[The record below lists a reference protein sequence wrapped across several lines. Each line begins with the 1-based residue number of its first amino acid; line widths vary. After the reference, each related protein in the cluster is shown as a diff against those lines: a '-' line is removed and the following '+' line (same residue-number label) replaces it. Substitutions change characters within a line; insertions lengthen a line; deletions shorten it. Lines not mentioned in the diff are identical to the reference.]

1 MKKALCFASLFL
13 SARGNL
19 LPGDTDYLNGGYDV
33 CPLCKVDGHQPQGY
47 GTFYMDGQVIT
58 CDDAYTMELR
68 LPEENCTAW
77 QNRGEELC
85 GCAAEAPLGNECT
98 LCQDGPLPQGLLAGI
113 PGTTCA
119 QLQVDAKRDL
129 PDRCPI
135 WQQTMGVYCGCDNDL
150 SDNFCSLCGEGF
162 EFDPSKMVDGLIS
175 SVERAATT
183 NKIACGELQF
193 IANLPG
199 SDYTC
204 EQYKFFFDD
213 KCCDAI
219 EDNDL
224 DELDAALMTGG
235 GGGITFFAISSIVA
249 LTIF

>member
-1 MKKALCFASLFL
+1 MMKQALCFASLFL
-13 SARGNL
+13 SARGN
-19 LPGDTDYLNGGYDV
+19 NYDV

-58 CDDAYTMELR
+58 CNDAFQKELK
-68 LPEENCTAW
+68 LPEANCTAW
-77 QNRGEELC
+77 QNRGDELC
-85 GCAAEAPLGNECT
+85 GCAAEPPVGNDCT
-98 LCQDGPLPQGLLAGI
+98 LCQGGDSLPQGLLAGI

-129 PDRCPI
+129 PDRCPV

-162 EFDPSKMVDGLIS
+162 AFDPSKMVDGLIS
-175 SVERAATT
+175 SVERAATVN
-183 NKIACGELQF
+183 NKISCGELQF
-193 IANLPG
+193 IANVPG

-204 EQYKFFFDD
+204 EQYKFIFDD

-224 DELDAALMTGG
+224 DEIDGALMKGG
-235 GGGITFFAISSIVA
+235 AGVITASAIFSILV
-249 LTIF
+249 LTNF